1 MACGTHTL
9 PRTTAA
15 PVASDFIHSSCSPRV
30 VWVSSS
36 SKGPGCCWMQS
47 APAHTLMESCDP
59 SPPVAFLFSVV
70 RAARLAFGV
79 RLDRQGRAGA
89 AAVDLSARAWVRPGH
104 WLARAKDR
112 KQVASLRPRQGGVL
126 RGPCL
131 GVERPPGWKPGWMG
145 DTLLSPELGRAETHA
160 ECCVWGCC
168 LGQGDQ
174 TSRHHLPP

>member
-1 MACGTHTL
+1 MEGSTPTL

-15 PVASDFIHSSCSPRV
+15 PVASDFIHSSCSPLV

-47 APAHTLMESCDP
+47 APAHTLVESCDP

-70 RAARLAFGV
+70 SCQVGV
-79 RLDRQGRAGA
+79 WGA
-89 AAVDLSARAWVRPGH
+89 AGPAGEGGSCSCGSVSQGMGEARALACPG
-104 WLARAKDR
+104 
-112 KQVASLRPRQGGVL
+112 QGQETGGFAEAQTG
-126 RGPCL
+126 RS
-131 GVERPPGWKPGWMG
+131 VERPMSRCRKATRMEAGMG